1 MLRKYL
7 QENITGGR
15 AAFLKLENNINT
27 LLTITNKLDNSIDIR
42 KKQFVADKAFRE
54 EIREIMNQHESK
66 TKYQIELLTENL
78 ISTYNI
84 ITDEKRN
91 DLNEGLSLGS
101 VIKRTF
107 NSLFGSSGNLKEWL
121 THQSKDFESKLN
133 SRLKERL
140 QGGII
145 DVAENIQ
152 TMGKMVDNK
161 LKYSETIL
169 KNSDEIFAD
178 IAEKRLHVLLDLQQ
192 NVGQFMNTAENF
204 YDEKIMRDTNKLP
217 RIWLPEVV

>member
-1 MLRKYL
+1 M
-7 QENITGGR
+7 
-15 AAFLKLENNINT
+15 
-27 LLTITNKLDNSIDIR
+27 
-42 KKQFVADKAFRE
+42 
-54 EIREIMNQHESK
+54 
-66 TKYQIELLTENL
+66 
-78 ISTYNI
+78 
-84 ITDEKRN
+84 
-91 DLNEGLSLGS
+91 
-101 VIKRTF
+101 
-107 NSLFGSSGNLKEWL
+107 
-121 THQSKDFESKLN
+121 N

-204 YDEKIMRDTNKLP
+204 YDEKS
-217 RIWLPEVV
+217 